1 MIMIVNLLFRLF
13 PIRYG
18 DWRSSLTFRWPS
30 MCLCSRMLFN
40 VVSLKGKTKRKEDLE
55 SEMGGERVE
64 SDDDRMEFSEK

>member
-1 MIMIVNLLFRLF
+1 MIVINLLFRLF
-13 PIRYG
+13 SIRYG

-30 MCLCSRMLFN
+30 IGVCSRMLFN

-55 SEMGGERVE
+55 SEMGGERAE